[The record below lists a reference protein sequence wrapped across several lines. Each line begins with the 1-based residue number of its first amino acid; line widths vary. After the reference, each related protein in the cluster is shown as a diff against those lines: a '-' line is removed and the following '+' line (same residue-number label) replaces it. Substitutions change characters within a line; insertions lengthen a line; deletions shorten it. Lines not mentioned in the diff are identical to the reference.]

1 MRMKIK
7 GYHFQRTPLIAYL
20 VLGGNRIE
28 FDASPEEIHDWARR
42 IFMAAEFNKD
52 LDIEDED

>member
-1 MRMKIK
+1 MMRMKIK

-28 FDASPEEIHDWARR
+28 FDASPQEIYDWATK
-42 IFMAAEFNKD
+42 IYMAAEFNKD
-52 LDIEDED
+52 LDI